1 MKKILTYIFLLTA
14 LMYGC
19 KKDNDPILED
29 PDTRLSAELE
39 KDQALLLSAND
50 GWLATIYPKGG
61 KGFSF
66 YFKFAADGKVTM
78 LSDFNTTTAGTSAE
92 SSYRLKAL
100 QRPTLIFDGYNY
112 IHLPADPNSAVSGGS
127 STALGLTSDFEF
139 AFTGQAGDTVKFEGT
154 FNKNYMSMVKLS
166 NAQAQTILAGGLKKM
181 IDDANAAV
189 TGKILFIMLDNKQ
202 IPVSLSV
209 AGKSVSIAGQTSS
222 AFAFGLNELTLKNPL
237 KFGSYSFDKVYWEP
251 TDKYFYFL
259 NGNAKVK
266 IEISP
271 APLPLETTP
280 ALHTVLGT
288 RWTSMQINVA
298 NLSELSADFLAKY
311 NAANTSLGTL
321 PTNGAPGGRYI
332 EYITLL
338 FNPNGTVTFQIR
350 YRNPASPSSF
360 FNADFIYNM
369 ALDANTGIAKF
380 TLAATPAGNAST
392 IRTYVTALT
401 DYFAGA
407 NFKIAYIAAGAPSGA
422 TVGGFLNQNN
432 PASFFYG
439 VLQQ

>member
-1 MKKILTYIFLLTA
+1 MKMKKLLIYMFLLTG
-14 LMYGC
+14 LVSGC
-19 KKDNDPILED
+19 KKNNDPILED
-29 PDTRLSAELE
+29 PDTRLTAELA
-39 KDQALLLSAND
+39 KDQALLVSATN

-66 YFKFAADGKVTM
+66 YFKFGADGKVVM
-78 LSDFNTTTAGTSAE
+78 ISDFNTTSAATAAE
-92 SSYRLKAL
+92 STYRLKAL

-112 IHLPADPNSAVSGGS
+112 IHMPADPDATVSGGGS
-127 STALGLTSDFEF
+127 STATGLTSDFEF
-139 AFTGQAGDTVKFEGT
+139 AFTGTVADTVKFEGT
-154 FNKNYMSMVKLS
+154 FNKNPMTMVKLS
-166 NAQAQTILAGGLKKM
+166 VTEAQAILAGGLKKIM
-181 IDDANAAV
+181 DDATTAIS
-189 TGKILFIMLDNKQ
+189 GKILFVMLDNKQ
-202 IPVSLSV
+202 APVSLSIP
-209 AGKSVSIAGQTSS
+209 GKSVSIAGQTNSIY
-222 AFAFGLNELTLKNPL
+222 AFGLDGLNLKNPL
-237 KFGSYSFDKVYWEP
+237 KFGGYTFNKVYWEP

-259 NGNAKVK
+259 NGSTKIK

-271 APLPLETTP
+271 APLPLETSP

-288 RWTSMQINVA
+288 RWLSMQINVA
-298 NLSELSADFLAKY
+298 NLSDLSADFMAKY
-311 NAANTSLGTL
+311 NTANASLGTL
-321 PTNGAPGGRYI
+321 GNAGRYI

-350 YRNPASPSSF
+350 YRNPSSPTSF

-407 NFKIAYIAAGAPSGA
+407 NFKIAYIAAGAPAGA
-422 TVGGFLNQNN
+422 TVGGFLNQSN

-439 VLQQ
+439 VLAQ

>member
-1 MKKILTYIFLLTA
+1 MKKFLIYIGLLTG

-19 KKDNDPILED
+19 KKDNDPVLVD

-39 KDQALLLSAND
+39 KDKALLLSAPD

-66 YFKFAADGKVTM
+66 YFKFAAAGTVNM
-78 LSDFNTTTAGTSAE
+78 ISDFNVTTAGTAAE
-92 SSYRLKAL
+92 STYRLKAL

-112 IHLPADPNSAVSGGS
+112 IHMPADPNSAVSGGS

-139 AFTGQAGDTVKFEGT
+139 AFTGVVGDTVKFEGT

-166 NAQAQTILAGGLKKM
+166 SAQAQTILAGGLKKM
-181 IDDANAAV
+181 IDDANTAV
-189 TGKILFIMLDNKQ
+189 TGKVLFIMLNNKQ

-209 AGKSVSIAGQTSS
+209 SGKSVSIAGQTSS
-222 AFAFGLNELTLKNPL
+222 AFAFGLNELILKNPL
-237 KFGSYSFDKVYWEP
+237 KFGTYSFDRVYWEP

-259 NGNAKVK
+259 NGTAKVM

-298 NLSELSADFLAKY
+298 NLSDLSADFMAKY
-311 NAANTSLGTL
+311 NAANAGLATYQ
-321 PTNGAPGGRYI
+321 NAGRYI

-338 FNPNGTVTFQIR
+338 FNANGTVTFQIR
-350 YRNPASPSSF
+350 YRNPSSPTSF

-380 TLAATPAGNAST
+380 TLAAPPAGNANT
-392 IRTYVTALT
+392 IRTYVVALT
-401 DYFAGA
+401 DYFASA
-407 NFKIAYIAAGAPSGA
+407 SFKIAYIAAGAPSGA
-422 TVGGFLNQNN
+422 TVGGFLNQTT
-432 PASFFYG
+432 PSSFFYG
-439 VLQQ
+439 VMIQ

>member
-1 MKKILTYIFLLTA
+1 MKRILIYIFLLTG

-19 KKDNDPILED
+19 KKDNDPILAD

-39 KDQALLLSAND
+39 KDKALLLSAAD

-66 YFKFAADGKVTM
+66 YFKFAANGTVNM
-78 LSDFNTTTAGTSAE
+78 ISDFNTTTAATPAE
-92 SSYRLKAL
+92 STYRLKAL

-112 IHLPADPNSAVSGGS
+112 IHMPADPNSTVSGGS
-127 STALGLTSDFEF
+127 GTALGLTSDFEF
-139 AFTGQAGDTVKFEGT
+139 AFIGVVGDTVKFEGT
-154 FNKNYMSMVKLS
+154 FNKNPMSMVKLS
-166 NAQAQTILAGGLKKM
+166 SAQAQAILAGGLKKM

-189 TGKILFIMLDNKQ
+189 TGKILYIMLDNKQ
-202 IPVSLSV
+202 VPVSLSV
-209 AGKSVSIAGQTSS
+209 SGKSVSIAGQTSS
-222 AFAFGLNELTLKNPL
+222 VFAFGLNELKLKNPL
-237 KFGSYSFDKVYWEP
+237 KYGAYNFDKVYWEP

-259 NGNAKVK
+259 NGNTKVK

-280 ALHTVLGT
+280 ALHTVLGS

-298 NLSELSADFLAKY
+298 NLSDLSADFMAKY
-311 NAANTSLGTL
+311 NTANAALGTYQ
-321 PTNGAPGGRYI
+321 NAGRYI

-350 YRNPASPSSF
+350 YRNPSSPTSF

-380 TLAATPAGNAST
+380 TLAAAPAGNANT
-392 IRTYVTALT
+392 IRTYVVALT
-401 DYFAGA
+401 DYFASA
-407 NFKIAYIAAGAPSGA
+407 NFKIAYIAASAPSGA
-422 TVGGFLNQNN
+422 TVGGFLNQNT
-432 PASFFYG
+432 PSSFFYG
-439 VLQQ
+439 VLAQ

>member
-1 MKKILTYIFLLTA
+1 
-14 LMYGC
+14 
-19 KKDNDPILED
+19 
-29 PDTRLSAELE
+29 
-39 KDQALLLSAND
+39 
-50 GWLATIYPKGG
+50 
-61 KGFSF
+61 
-66 YFKFAADGKVTM
+66 
-78 LSDFNTTTAGTSAE
+78 
-92 SSYRLKAL
+92 
-100 QRPTLIFDGYNY
+100 
-112 IHLPADPNSAVSGGS
+112 
-127 STALGLTSDFEF
+127 
-139 AFTGQAGDTVKFEGT
+139 
-154 FNKNYMSMVKLS
+154 
-166 NAQAQTILAGGLKKM
+166 
-181 IDDANAAV
+181 
-189 TGKILFIMLDNKQ
+189 
-202 IPVSLSV
+202 
-209 AGKSVSIAGQTSS
+209 
-222 AFAFGLNELTLKNPL
+222 
-237 KFGSYSFDKVYWEP
+237 
-251 TDKYFYFL
+251 
-259 NGNAKVK
+259 
-266 IEISP
+266 
-271 APLPLETTP
+271 
-280 ALHTVLGT
+280 
-288 RWTSMQINVA
+288 MQINVA